1 MDSMFDPADDPGS
14 DRSPRLSVGDPELR
28 KTRRLA
34 RECATCIFKP
44 GNPMHLDP
52 GRLKQMVT
60 EARSDAGYI
69 ICHST
74 LPYAG
79 YPEAKPAICRGF
91 ADRYSTQVLQVIE
104 RLFGFVEVDSPGE
117 DADGTDDTA
126 PPHDNT
132 TGTAQPRSAG

>member
-60 EARSDAGYI
+60 EACGDAGYI

-79 YPEAKPAICRGF
+79 SPVPPAVCRGF
-91 ADRYSTQVLQVIE
+91 ADRYRTWQLQVME
-104 RLFGFVEVDSPGE
+104 RLWGFVDIEPPEPDSARTPECPG
-117 DADGTDDTA
+117 DTHHA
-126 PPHDNT
+126 
-132 TGTAQPRSAG
+132 